1 MTVRTSSWRR
11 ALWRAVLLAIITTL
25 IPLPAAASDAPTPE
39 KAPTIKAS
47 MESIVARDLTAAP
60 ATTRAAAARSARQGT
75 TPGSPSGFF
84 RSRAGMVALVA
95 MVAGTGYALYSASHD
110 RIHSPAKN

>member
-1 MTVRTSSWRR
+1 MTVRTTSWRG

-25 IPLPAAASDAPTPE
+25 TPLPAAASDALRAE

-60 ATTRAAAARSARQGT
+60 VRPAVARPARQGAA
-75 TPGSPSGFF
+75 PGSRPGFF
-84 RSRAGMVALVA
+84 KSGPGMVALVA
-95 MVAGTGYALYSASHD
+95 MVAGAGYALYSTSHD
-110 RIHSPAKN
+110 RIHSPAKK

>member
-1 MTVRTSSWRR
+1 MTVRTISWRG

-25 IPLPAAASDAPTPE
+25 SPLPAAASDALTTD

-47 MESIVARDLTAAP
+47 MESIVARDLAAAP
-60 ATTRAAAARSARQGT
+60 ARPAAARSARQGP
-75 TPGSPSGFF
+75 TPGSGPGFF
-84 RSRAGMVALVA
+84 KSRAGMVALVA

-110 RIHSPAKN
+110 RIHSPAKKK

>member
-1 MTVRTSSWRR
+1 MTVRTTSWRG
-11 ALWRAVLLAIITTL
+11 ALWRAPVLAIITTL
-25 IPLPAAASDAPTPE
+25 GPLPAAASDALTPE

-60 ATTRAAAARSARQGT
+60 ARPAAARSARQAPTAGGA
-75 TPGSPSGFF
+75 PGFF
-84 RSRAGMVALVA
+84 KSRAGMVALVA
-95 MVAGTGYALYSASHD
+95 MVAGAGYALYSASHD